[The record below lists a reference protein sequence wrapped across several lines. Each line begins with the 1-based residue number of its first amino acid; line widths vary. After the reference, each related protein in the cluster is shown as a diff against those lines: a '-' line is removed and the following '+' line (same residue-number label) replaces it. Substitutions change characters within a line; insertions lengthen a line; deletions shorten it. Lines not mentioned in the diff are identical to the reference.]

1 MKPFSELVRDR
12 CADPEKATVEALKRL
27 ERWRGMSGS
36 KMVTLDEVAWIG
48 AIFAMSGV
56 YALDK
61 LNAGP
66 LEKKTEGNVTT
77 VIAGDGVGT
86 RDFV

>member
-1 MKPFSELVRDR
+1 MKPFSELVKER
-12 CADPEKATVEALKRL
+12 CADPEKATAEAMVRL

-36 KMVTLDEVAWIG
+36 KQVSLDEVAWLG
-48 AIFAMSGV
+48 AVFSLAGV

-66 LEKKTEGNVTT
+66 VSKRVEGNVTT
-77 VIAGDGVGT
+77 VVASDGIGT
-86 RDFV
+86 RDSA